1 MVQINRRRFISQAAL
16 TTIAA
21 GLALDGLGT
30 SAADAQIAT
39 ILSYAMGGEP
49 LLALVSLFE
58 AGYHLDAQ
66 RKDPTTTDIVNRIDK
81 LSQEVKNDF
90 DGLAKQLHKIVGTQ
104 IRLEDLRQDTVQLAA
119 LSYSLNIATTRGAG
133 TSEVI
138 GLSSA
143 IDASAFKLGSYGV
156 TGIVAYLN
164 AIALQNSVHSM
175 IGSSP
180 KTILAVNKPHEE
192 RIGHIIY
199 TGDEPDSF
207 EHAKLL
213 RESEL
218 SNTPYY
224 RNFNSLKYRIGETY
238 RVGVVSRFYEAN
250 GAVST
255 CDLFYAYNGF
265 RQGQPTIVFHSY
277 GPERFA
283 ANINR
288 LAIGRPVSAS
298 YLAIGSSEAQPL
310 SIAPNGGLIFPQNG
324 PSLQMILRSMNQI
337 ADEYRKFYDPGYGP
351 EINARM
357 VMNIPMTPEQT
368 AFRSYLINTG
378 LGSVKRIIAVAEK
391 NQAAA

>member
-1 MVQINRRRFISQAAL
+1 
-16 TTIAA
+16 
-21 GLALDGLGT
+21 
-30 SAADAQIAT
+30 
-39 ILSYAMGGEP
+39 
-49 LLALVSLFE
+49 
-58 AGYHLDAQ
+58 
-66 RKDPTTTDIVNRIDK
+66 

-90 DGLAKQLHKIVGTQ
+90 DGLAKQLREIVGTQ
-104 IRLEDLRQDTVQLAA
+104 FRLEELRQDTVQLAA
-119 LSYSLNIATTRGAG
+119 LSYSLNIATSRGAG
-133 TSEVI
+133 TPEVI

-143 IDASAFKLGSYGV
+143 IDAAAFKLGSYGV

-180 KTILAVNKPHEE
+180 KTILAVNRPHEE
-192 RIGHIIY
+192 RIGRIIY

-218 SNTPYY
+218 NNTPYY
-224 RNFNSLKYRIGETY
+224 RNFNSLKYRIGEVY
-238 RVGVVSRFYEAN
+238 RVGVVSRFYQLN

-255 CDLFYAYNGF
+255 SDLFYFYNGF
-265 RQGQPTIVFHSY
+265 HQGQPAIVFHSY
-277 GPERFA
+277 GPETFA
-283 ANINR
+283 GNVNR

-310 SIAPNGGLIFPQNG
+310 SIAPNGGISFPQNG
-324 PSLQMILRSMNQI
+324 SSWQMLVRSMNEI
-337 ADEYRKFYDPGYGP
+337 GDEYRKFYDTGYGP

-368 AFRSYLINTG
+368 ALRNYLINTG

-391 NQAAA
+391 DQALAGRTAPA